1 MIEGIKIIPLNQIFD
16 ERGKVMHMMRNDSS
30 IFSQFGE
37 IYFSVTYPEV
47 VKAWHL
53 HKEMTLNYA
62 VISGA
67 IKFVFYDD
75 RANSKTKGQ
84 IQEIFVSPENYS
96 LIHVPPGIWNGFK
109 CVGKDSSI
117 LANCSTI
124 PHDQNEIIRKPFN
137 DKQIPYAWD
146 IKYK

>member
-1 MIEGIKIIPLNQIFD
+1 MIEGIKIIPLKQIFD
-16 ERGKVMHMMRNDSS
+16 ERGKVMHMMRNDSD
-30 IFSQFGE
+30 IFTQFGE
-37 IYFSVTYPEV
+37 IYFSVTYPGV

-53 HKEMTLNYA
+53 HKEMTLNYS
-62 VISGA
+62 VVSGA
-67 IKFVFYDD
+67 IKFVFYDERSD
-75 RANSKTKGQ
+75 SKTKGQ

-109 CVGKDSSI
+109 CVGNESSI

-137 DKQIPYAWD
+137 DQNIPYSWD

>member
-1 MIEGIKIIPLNQIFD
+1 MIEGIKIIPLKQIFD
-16 ERGKVMHMMRNDSS
+16 ERGKVMHMMRNDSD
-30 IFSQFGE
+30 IFTQFGE
-37 IYFSVTYPEV
+37 IYFSVTYPGV

-53 HKEMTLNYA
+53 HKEMTLNYS
-62 VISGA
+62 VVSGA
-67 IKFVFYDD
+67 IKFVFYDERVD
-75 RANSKTKGQ
+75 SKTKGQ

-109 CVGKDSSI
+109 CVGNESSI

-137 DKQIPYAWD
+137 DQNIPYSWD

>member
-16 ERGKVMHMMRNDSS
+16 ERGKVMHMMRNDSE
-30 IFSQFGE
+30 IFNQFGE
-37 IYFSVTYPEV
+37 IYFSVTFPGV

-62 VISGA
+62 VVSGA

-75 RANSKTKGQ
+75 RVDSKTKGK

-96 LIHVPPGIWNGFK
+96 LIHIPPGIWNGFK
-109 CVGKDSSI
+109 SVGNDSSI

-137 DKQIPYAWD
+137 DSKIPYTWD

>member
-1 MIEGIKIIPLNQIFD
+1 MIEGLKIIKLKQIFD
-16 ERGKVMHMMRNDSS
+16 ERGKVMHMLRNDSEY
-30 IFSQFGE
+30 FSKFGE
-37 IYFSVTYPEV
+37 IYFSVTYPGV

-62 VISGA
+62 VVSGA
-67 IKFVFYDD
+67 IKFVFFDD
-75 RANSKTKGQ
+75 RQNSQTKGE
-84 IQEIFVSPENYS
+84 IEEIFISPENYS

-109 CVGKDSSI
+109 SVGKDLSI

-124 PHDQNEIIRKPFN
+124 PHDPSEIIRKPYN
-137 DKQIPYAWD
+137 DTKIPYEWD

>member
-1 MIEGIKIIPLNQIFD
+1 MIEGIKTIPLKQIFD
-16 ERGKVMHMMRNDSS
+16 ERGKVMHMMRNDSEL
-30 IFSQFGE
+30 FSQFGE
-37 IYFSVTYPEV
+37 IYFSVTYPGV

-62 VISGA
+62 VVSGA

-75 RANSKTKGQ
+75 RAKSKTKGQ

-109 CVGKDSSI
+109 SVGKDSSI
-117 LANCSTI
+117 LANCSSI

-137 DKQIPYAWD
+137 DNEIPYTWD